1 MPTNKITKTDASK
14 QINRLREQVNYH
26 NYRYYVLDDPE
37 VPDVEYDRLFREL
50 QALEQ
55 QFPDLVTADSPTQRV
70 GAEPLSEFAK
80 VKHVIPMLSLSNVF
94 EDQELVE
101 FHRRVTERLDV
112 DDVTYTAEPKLDG
125 LAISILYED
134 GVLVRAATRGD
145 GETGEEVT
153 HNVRTIDTVPLRL
166 QGKGYPKRLEVRGEV
181 FMPLAGFEAMNA
193 RQRELGEKTFA
204 NPRNAAA
211 GSLRQLDPRI
221 AAQRPLEIFFYAL
234 GDVSSNTL
242 PDSHYDVLQQLRH
255 WGLRVCPE
263 TKLVNDLEGC
273 IGYYNN
279 ILTRRDTLPYEID
292 GVVYKVDDRNQQDEL
307 GFISRAPRWA
317 TAHKFP
323 AQEEM
328 TVLEAIDV
336 QVGRTGA
343 VTPVA
348 RLKPVFVG
356 GVTVTN
362 ATLHNRDEIER
373 LDLRIG
379 DTVTIRRAGDVIPK
393 IVAVVKNKRKKGA
406 RKFKFPS
413 HCPVCDSE
421 LVHESDGVV
430 ARCSGGLYC
439 DAQRIQSI
447 IHFASRKAMDIEG
460 LGDKIVEL
468 LVESGLIH
476 DVSDIF
482 VLKQADVA
490 ALERMAD
497 KSAENLLA
505 AIKKSRNTTLNRFLF
520 SLGIPQVGEAT
531 ALALA
536 NYFGTLESLMKASHD
551 QLVEVPDV
559 GPIVADN
566 IYAFFHQKHNKE
578 VITRL
583 RKRGVHWQDVEV
595 KSADELPLAG
605 KTFVVT
611 GTLTSMKRNEA
622 KQILIDLGAKV
633 AGSVSKKTD
642 YVVVGA
648 DPGSK
653 ATKAEKLGI
662 PILDETAFRKMAGV

>member
-1 MPTNKITKTDASK
+1 M
-14 QINRLREQVNYH
+14 
-26 NYRYYVLDDPE
+26 
-37 VPDVEYDRLFREL
+37 
-50 QALEQ
+50 
-55 QFPDLVTADSPTQRV
+55 
-70 GAEPLSEFAK
+70 
-80 VKHVIPMLSLSNVF
+80 
-94 EDQELVE
+94 
-101 FHRRVTERLDV
+101 
-112 DDVTYTAEPKLDG
+112 
-125 LAISILYED
+125 
-134 GVLVRAATRGD
+134 
-145 GETGEEVT
+145 
-153 HNVRTIDTVPLRL
+153 
-166 QGKGYPKRLEVRGEV
+166 
-181 FMPLAGFEAMNA
+181 
-193 RQRELGEKTFA
+193 
-204 NPRNAAA
+204 
-211 GSLRQLDPRI
+211 
-221 AAQRPLEIFFYAL
+221 
-234 GDVSSNTL
+234 
-242 PDSHYDVLQQLRH
+242 
-255 WGLRVCPE
+255 
-263 TKLVNDLEGC
+263 
-273 IGYYNN
+273 
-279 ILTRRDTLPYEID
+279 
-292 GVVYKVDDRNQQDEL
+292 QDEL

-328 TVLEAIDV
+328 TVLESIDV

-343 VTPVA
+343 ITPVA

-393 IVAVVKNKRKKGA
+393 IVSVVKSKRKKGA

-421 LVHESDGVV
+421 IVNEGDDVV

-468 LVESGLIH
+468 LVESELIH

-482 VLKQADVA
+482 ILKQDDVA

-505 AIKKSRNTTLNRFLF
+505 AINKSRDTSLNRFLF

-536 NYFGTLESLMKASHD
+536 NHFGSLEALMRASQE
-551 QLVEVPDV
+551 QLEQVPDV
-559 GPIVADN
+559 GPIVAEN
-566 IYAFFHQKHNKE
+566 IRAFFHQKHNKE

-583 RKRGVHWQDVEV
+583 RKRGVHWPDVAV
-595 KSADELPLAG
+595 KSADELPLVG

-622 KQILIDLGAKV
+622 KQLLIDLGAKV

-653 ATKAEKLGI
+653 ATKAEQLGV
-662 PILDETAFRKMAGV
+662 PILDEAEFRKMVGV

>member
-1 MPTNKITKTDASK
+1 MK
-14 QINRLREQVNYH
+14 
-26 NYRYYVLDDPE
+26 
-37 VPDVEYDRLFREL
+37 
-50 QALEQ
+50 
-55 QFPDLVTADSPTQRV
+55 
-70 GAEPLSEFAK
+70 
-80 VKHVIPMLSLSNVF
+80 
-94 EDQELVE
+94 
-101 FHRRVTERLDV
+101 
-112 DDVTYTAEPKLDG
+112 
-125 LAISILYED
+125 
-134 GVLVRAATRGD
+134 RAATRGD
-145 GETGEEVT
+145 GETGEDVT

-242 PDSHYDVLQQLRH
+242 PESHYELLQQLRD

-263 TKLVNDLEGC
+263 TRQVNGLQGC
-273 IGYYNN
+273 ADYYQN
-279 ILTRRDTLPYEID
+279 ILKRRDALRYEID
-292 GVVYKVDDRNQQDEL
+292 GVVYKVDDRSMQDEL

-328 TVLEAIDV
+328 TVLESIDV

-343 VTPVA
+343 ITPVA

-393 IVAVVKNKRKKGA
+393 IVSVVKSKRKKGA

-421 LVHESDGVV
+421 IVNEGDDVV

-468 LVESGLIH
+468 LVESELIH

-482 VLKQADVA
+482 ILKQDDVA

-505 AIKKSRNTTLNRFLF
+505 AINKSRDTSLNRFLF

-536 NYFGTLESLMKASHD
+536 NHFGSLEALMRASQE
-551 QLVEVPDV
+551 QLEQVPDV
-559 GPIVADN
+559 GPIVAEN
-566 IYAFFHQKHNKE
+566 IRAFFHQKHNKE

-583 RKRGVHWQDVEV
+583 RKRGVHWPDVAV
-595 KSADELPLAG
+595 KSADELPLVG

-622 KQILIDLGAKV
+622 KQLLIDLGAKV

-653 ATKAEKLGI
+653 ATKAEQLGV
-662 PILDETAFRKMAGV
+662 PILDEAEFRKMVGV